1 MRRVLLLLGLG
12 LAPNIVVAQQNVTAG
27 DGAVLRSLEK
37 ISGNVS
43 EFALQNGESF
53 EVGRMTVTLRA
64 CRYPPENPA
73 GEAFAYL
80 TISEEGRDQPEFDG
94 WMIASS
100 PALNALEH
108 PLYDVWVLR
117 CKTD

>member
-1 MRRVLLLLGLG
+1 MRWALLLLSLG
-12 LAPNIVVAQQNVTAG
+12 LAPTMAVAQQNVTVG
-27 DGAVLRSLEK
+27 DGAVLRTLEK
-37 ISGNVS
+37 ISGNVT
-43 EFALQNGESF
+43 EFTLVNGESF
-53 EVGRMTVTLRA
+53 EMGRMTVTLRA

-80 TISEEGRDQPEFDG
+80 TIWEEGGDQPEFDG

-108 PLYDVWVLR
+108 PRYDVWVLR